1 MFATLEL
8 FYGFEKR
15 ELPRL
20 PMRPLH
26 AFSRSIKRFLSI
38 IVKYSLNDY
47 WEFTISAIH
56 QAKLDSY
63 FKSAHWGE
71 SLIPNCNI
79 APKIGTNTA
88 YRLIYNTILI
98 VLIRKAYRN
107 VETGISLY
115 FLIPLHLIL

>member
-1 MFATLEL
+1 MFATLGL
-8 FYGFEKR
+8 FYGIEKR

-63 FKSAHWGE
+63 LNLHNFGE

-79 APKIGTNTA
+79 TPKIGTNSA

-115 FLIPLHLIL
+115 F

>member
-1 MFATLEL
+1 MFATLGL
-8 FYGFEKR
+8 FYGIEKR

-38 IVKYSLNDY
+38 IVKYSLDDY

-63 FKSAHWGE
+63 FKSAQFWGVVDPQLQYH
-71 SLIPNCNI
+71 S
-79 APKIGTNTA
+79 KDWH
-88 YRLIYNTILI
+88 
-98 VLIRKAYRN
+98 K
-107 VETGISLY
+107 
-115 FLIPLHLIL
+115 